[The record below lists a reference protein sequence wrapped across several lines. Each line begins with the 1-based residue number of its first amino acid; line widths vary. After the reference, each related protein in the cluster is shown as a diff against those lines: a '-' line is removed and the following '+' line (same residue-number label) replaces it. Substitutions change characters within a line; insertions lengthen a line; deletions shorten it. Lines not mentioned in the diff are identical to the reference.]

1 MQTKDKDKT
10 RNVQQTGEYSIERT
24 IPLGH
29 FARRKRAKAN
39 KTAGGTPSAN
49 FMNKVFRPIP
59 LIRLNPLFTGN
70 NYDFLY
76 KSARNYSKLLGSSFK
91 FKSQK
96 NDFAGLLRYFE
107 KLLPNGQRLALIRK
121 GKKLSFQVRFG
132 YDYLIGEVFYIPIEI
147 LDNAEGIFRE
157 ILLSFFQHFRHT
169 HRFSKKEF
177 FYDYEVIADCYLE
190 ECYYEDEQNLEI
202 LEFLNA
208 YKDGYIH
215 DIFSLVYQ
223 NPNRSTE
230 ELEKLIEN
238 YTPKNCLEE
247 NLLIS
252 VKEGV
257 SLIKTGKSIF
267 SYVRHPREVDENF
280 YAVEYDFVIEA
291 ERLLRLVYSEN
302 DYVTEKYLEFI
313 NTEVG
318 EVPNEYLP
326 CQSMDL
332 TPNTDELLKDGF
344 VEHFFSWL
352 MNFID
357 NIGSIDLK
365 DLKVIKDNKDTKN

>member
-1 MQTKDKDKT
+1 MQTKDKT
-10 RNVQQTGEYSIERT
+10 RNVQPTGKHSIERT

-39 KTAGGTPSAN
+39 ETAVGKPSVN
-49 FMNKVFRPIP
+49 FLSKVFHPIP
-59 LIRLNPLFTGN
+59 LIRLNPLFTGK

-76 KSARNYSKLLGSSFK
+76 KSARNYSKLLGSSFN
-91 FKSQK
+91 FKPQK
-96 NDFAGLLRYFE
+96 NDFARLFRYFE
-107 KLLPNGQRLALIRK
+107 KLLPNGQQLALIQK

-157 ILLSFFQHFRHT
+157 ILLSFFQHFRHM
-169 HRFSKKEF
+169 HRFSKKEC
-177 FYDYEVIADCYLE
+177 FYDYEIIVDYYLE
-190 ECYYEDEQNLEI
+190 DLYHEDDQDPEI
-202 LEFLNA
+202 LEFLKA

-223 NPNRSTE
+223 KSKHPIK

-238 YTPKNCLEE
+238 YTPKNCLEKS
-247 NLLIS
+247 LLIS
-252 VKEGV
+252 VKEGIN
-257 SLIKTGKSIF
+257 LIKTGKNIF

-280 YAVEYDFVIEA
+280 YAVEYDFIIEA

-302 DYVTEKYLEFI
+302 DYVTESYLEYL
-313 NTEVG
+313 NAENSQYS
-318 EVPNEYLP
+318 NEYVP

-332 TPNTDELLKDGF
+332 TPGADHLIEAGF
-344 VEHFFSWL
+344 VEHFFTWL
-352 MNFID
+352 AEFI
-357 NIGSIDLK
+357 SIVDK
-365 DLKVIKDNKDTKN
+365 VNTDLKVIKDLKDPTK